1 MLVLEKV
8 VKTYPKGSRRITA
21 LAPLDLTVGAGEFV
35 AVAGPSGSGKTTCL
49 LIAGGL
55 LDPDSGRV
63 RLDGHDLHAMTRN
76 QLAAFRSQNIGFV
89 FQQYHLIPYLS
100 VLENILAPE
109 AVRGRADGQ
118 ARGRTNNQAR
128 GRTDG
133 NARGQ
138 ADGNA
143 RGRTDGNARGQADG
157 NARGQADG
165 NARGRADGNAW
176 GRADGNARGRTD
188 GQARGRALAEQ
199 FGLDH
204 RLDHTP
210 AELSSGEK
218 QRTALARALL
228 FRPRILLAD
237 EITGNLDRVNAQI
250 VLGYLREYVKTGG
263 TVLLVTHDREIAGQA
278 DRVEYLP
285 NPRELE
291 ALR

>member
-21 LAPLDLTVGAGEFV
+21 LAPLDLMVRAGEFV
-35 AVAGPSGSGKTTCL
+35 AVEGPSGSGKTTCL

-55 LDPDSGRV
+55 LRPDSGRV
-63 RLDGHDLHAMTRN
+63 LLDGHDLHAMTRD

-109 AVRGRADGQ
+109 A
-118 ARGRTNNQAR
+118 ARGRTH
-128 GRTDG
+128 
-133 NARGQ
+133 
-138 ADGNA
+138 
-143 RGRTDGNARGQADG
+143 
-157 NARGQADG
+157 
-165 NARGRADGNAW
+165 
-176 GRADGNARGRTD
+176 

-199 FGLDH
+199 FGLEH

-210 AELSSGEK
+210 AELSAGEK

-228 FRPRILLAD
+228 FRPKILLAD
-237 EITGNLDRVNAQI
+237 EITGNLDHVNAQV
-250 VLGYLREYVKTGG
+250 VLGYLREYVNTGG
-263 TVLLVTHDREIAGQA
+263 SVLLVTHAREIASQA

-285 NPRELE
+285 DLRELE
-291 ALR
+291 APR